1 MKNYTVLYSDS
12 AQNDLTEIF
21 EYIAY
26 TLKEVHTAQNLIRKI
41 MKNIELLK
49 TMPVRF
55 PVDENIKL
63 KIKIRTLNTGKFI
76 TFYSVDEKSLS
87 VKILRIIFGG
97 RDFDELF
104 LLFQKTYSKR
114 DESFFIFFP
123 QPASNT

>member
-49 TMPVRF
+49 TMPMRF

-87 VKILRIIFGG
+87 VKILRIIYGG

-104 LLFQKTYSKR
+104 
-114 DESFFIFFP
+114 
-123 QPASNT
+123 

>member
-26 TLKEVHTAQNLIRKI
+26 TLKEVH
-41 MKNIELLK
+41 
-49 TMPVRF
+49 
-55 PVDENIKL
+55 ENIKL

-87 VKILRIIFGG
+87 VKILRIIYGG

-104 LLFQKTYSKR
+104 
-114 DESFFIFFP
+114 
-123 QPASNT
+123 

>member
-49 TMPVRF
+49 
-55 PVDENIKL
+55 
-63 KIKIRTLNTGKFI
+63 IKIRTLNTGKFI

-87 VKILRIIFGG
+87 VKILRIIYGG

-104 LLFQKTYSKR
+104 
-114 DESFFIFFP
+114 
-123 QPASNT
+123 

>member
-49 TMPVRF
+49 TMPARF
-55 PVDENIKL
+55 PVDD
-63 KIKIRTLNTGKFI
+63 TGKFI

-87 VKILRIIFGG
+87 VKILRIIYGG

-104 LLFQKTYSKR
+104 
-114 DESFFIFFP
+114 
-123 QPASNT
+123 

>member
-49 TMPVRF
+49 TMPARF

-76 TFYSVDEKSLS
+76 TFTRLTKKAY
-87 VKILRIIFGG
+87 R
-97 RDFDELF
+97 
-104 LLFQKTYSKR
+104 
-114 DESFFIFFP
+114 
-123 QPASNT
+123 

>member
-49 TMPVRF
+49 TMPARF
-55 PVDENIKL
+55 PVDENINL
-63 KIKIRTLNTGKFI
+63 KIKILTLYSGKFI
-76 TFYSVDEKSLS
+76 SFYLVYEKSLS
-87 VKILRIIFGG
+87 VKILRIIYGG

-104 LLFQKTYSKR
+104 
-114 DESFFIFFP
+114 
-123 QPASNT
+123 

>member
-26 TLKEVHTAQNLIRKI
+26 RLKEVHTAQNLIRKI

-49 TMPVRF
+49 TMPLRF

-63 KIKIRTLNTGKFI
+63 KIKIHTLNIGNFV
-76 TFYSVDEKSLS
+76 TFYSVDENNST
-87 VKILRIIFGG
+87 VRVLRIIYGG

-104 LLFQKTYSKR
+104 
-114 DESFFIFFP
+114 
-123 QPASNT
+123 

>member
-49 TMPVRF
+49 TMPARF
-55 PVDENIKL
+55 PIDENIKL
-63 KIKIRTLNTGKFI
+63 KVKIRTLNTGKFI
-76 TFYSVDEKSLS
+76 TFYLIDEKSSS
-87 VKILRIIFGG
+87 VKILRIIYGG

-104 LLFQKTYSKR
+104 
-114 DESFFIFFP
+114 
-123 QPASNT
+123 